1 MSYSLS
7 ASYFPV
13 VPLKKSQKRWQQHT
27 KPRPASS
34 LCCSPFILRS
44 SSINLQHHIRTL
56 SSLSI
61 YFCLATNTRLSRSPF
76 IMGKI
81 PAGRRSSGKK
91 APSPSEIPL
100 IKSWVCSFQGCGQRY
115 TAQSSLRVHH
125 NKVHAPKTRPCTHT
139 TKNGDKCSERFHTL
153 ALLDA
158 HLRVA
163 HSHFVCKHKSDS
175 DKVCGHTC
183 DSKEEHDDHL
193 DDVHRTFAC
202 GKGDCKV
209 KYMTRHVCHQHQ
221 RSCKGQG
228 SETVEIKLPACIN
241 KASNGNYYNI
251 ALQKCCVLRSNFLF
265 CLFF

>member
-1 MSYSLS
+1 
-7 ASYFPV
+7 
-13 VPLKKSQKRWQQHT
+13 
-27 KPRPASS
+27 
-34 LCCSPFILRS
+34 
-44 SSINLQHHIRTL
+44 
-56 SSLSI
+56 
-61 YFCLATNTRLSRSPF
+61 
-76 IMGKI
+76 MGKI

-115 TAQSSLRVHH
+115 TAQSSLRMHH

-202 GKGDCKV
+202 GKGDCKA
-209 KYMTRHVCHQHQ
+209 KYMTRRVCHQHQ

-228 SETVEIKLPACIN
+228 SETVETKLPACIN
-241 KASNGNYYNI
+241 KASNGNYYYI